1 MPAPGTLSILLLQG
15 DAEAQ
20 LLADAELALP
30 LVFPDREV
38 QLVRAWMS
46 RPDWLQSDTTAVQVR
61 EARERLEQPHA
72 LVILPLLPAV
82 AVRALRHGSGELFLE
97 HQALRA
103 LWSSEQAA
111 ANDAACT
118 VQAPLSPQD
127 AAAALEPIIERL
139 QQRGAVVALTT
150 GFRHVREPLQ
160 HRHTGDPQTLRERV
174 RRTNLEVARLSH
186 RTGCFVLDLDR
197 SLAEWGGG
205 PLDTDCFGGAARAA
219 ELAVEEFVALLA
231 DALPDELLCV
241 EAP

>member
-1 MPAPGTLSILLLQG
+1 MAAPGTLSILLLQG

-38 QLVRAWMS
+38 RMDRAWMS
-46 RPDWLQSDTTAVQVR
+46 RPDWLQSDTTAAQVR
-61 EARERLEQPHA
+61 EAREQLEQPHT
-72 LVILPLLPAV
+72 LVILSLLPAV
-82 AVRALRHGSGELFLE
+82 AVRALQHASGELFLE
-97 HQALRA
+97 HLGVRA
-103 LWSSEQAA
+103 QWSAEQAA
-111 ANDAACT
+111 TNDAACT

-127 AAAALEPIIERL
+127 AAAALEPIVERL

-160 HRHTGDPQTLRERV
+160 HQHTGDPSTLRERV

-205 PLDTDCFGGAARAA
+205 PLGADCFGGTGQAA

-231 DALPDELLCV
+231 DALPDELV
-241 EAP
+241 SAEAQ